1 MEQQLIPESRDG
13 APKLGMNNVAPD
25 ERDPQSHVV
34 PVTPLLKGRAI
45 PMLPRVLLVTVLV
58 GVAAFVAGVQL
69 GGHQPAEPVIAVA
82 APTPAPVVTP
92 VPTALILSTEG
103 SPVVSGSQSKAA
115 PSPVVRSGASTFARS
130 FQPALV
136 IAEVAGSAA
145 CVSSVLGPVQ
155 SATVASRQT
164 LARSWVTSCPVAASR
179 RVAFITGLM
188 RRLVIAM
195 PTSVSGTTRGY
206 QGMTLLYYLYST
218 ETHDGTVVMTFK
230 DAGRYLIITTSLE
243 EGTAGA

>member
-1 MEQQLIPESRDG
+1 MGL
-13 APKLGMNNVAPD
+13 NNVAPG
-25 ERDPQSHVV
+25 ERDPQSHIV

-69 GGHQPAEPVIAVA
+69 GGHQPVQPVIAVA
-82 APTPAPVVTP
+82 EATPTPAPVVTP
-92 VPTALILSTEG
+92 APSALILSTEG
-103 SPVVSGSQSKAA
+103 SPVVSGSQSKTA
-115 PSPVVRSGASTFARS
+115 PAPVVRSGASTFARA

-136 IAEVAGSAA
+136 IAQVSGSAA

-155 SATVASRQT
+155 STTVASRQT
-164 LARSWVTSCPVAASR
+164 MARSWVTLCPIAANR

-195 PTSVSGTTRGY
+195 PISVSGTTRGY
-206 QGMTLLYYLYST
+206 KGMTLLYYLYST
-218 ETHDGTVVMTFK
+218 ESHDGTVVMTFK
-230 DAGRYLIITTSLE
+230 DAGKNLVITTSLE

>member
-1 MEQQLIPESRDG
+1 LGQNNL
-13 APKLGMNNVAPD
+13 APG
-25 ERDPQSHVV
+25 ERDPQSIVV

-58 GVAAFVAGVQL
+58 GVAAFVAGAQL
-69 GGHQPAEPVIAVA
+69 GGHQAAEPASAVA
-82 APTPAPVVTP
+82 TATPTLADTP
-92 VPTALILSTEG
+92 VPSAAILGTVG
-103 SPVVSGSQSKAA
+103 SPVVSGAQSKTA
-115 PSPVVRSGASTFARS
+115 PLPVVRSGASTFARS

-136 IAEVAGSAA
+136 IAEVSGSAA
-145 CVSSVLGPVQ
+145 CVSSVLGPAQ
-155 SATVASRQT
+155 STTVASRQT
-164 LARSWVTSCPVAASR
+164 LARSWVTSCPIAANR

-206 QGMTLLYYLYST
+206 KGMTLLYYLYST

-230 DAGRYLIITTSLE
+230 DAGKNLIITTSLE

>member
-1 MEQQLIPESRDG
+1 MGLNNL
-13 APKLGMNNVAPD
+13 APG
-25 ERDPQSHVV
+25 ERDPQSIVV

-69 GGHQPAEPVIAVA
+69 AGRQPAAPVIAVA
-82 APTPAPVVTP
+82 SATPTPADTP
-92 VPTALILSTEG
+92 VPSAVILSTAG
-103 SPVVSGSQSKAA
+103 SPLVSGSQSKTA
-115 PSPVVRSGASTFARS
+115 PAPVVRSGASTFARA
-130 FQPALV
+130 FQPALM
-136 IAEVAGSAA
+136 IAEVSGSAM
-145 CVSSVLGPVQ
+145 CVSSVLGPAQ
-155 SATVASRQT
+155 STTVASRQT
-164 LARSWVTSCPVAASR
+164 LARSWVTSCPMAANR

-206 QGMTLLYYLYST
+206 KGMTLLYYLYST
-218 ETHDGTVVMTFK
+218 ETHDGTVVMTSK
-230 DAGRYLIITTSLE
+230 DAGRNLLITTSLE